1 MAAAVVCVAR
11 PAGRT
16 ASAAP
21 QPSLRHLA
29 VARALSIPSPQ
40 PALGASSYTAGPG
53 AQLEAAAPSCPWP
66 QPQQP
71 AAAQQ
76 RGIFAWL
83 QVSCVGEQEQAAWR
97 TAAGGELSL
106 CGQPRAAPTQRC
118 VIATAPPLCA
128 CPCPGSFTRS
138 LHAHRLVS
146 HTILQGAPQQPAAAE
161 GALPPEVERLMRF
174 TDAPQDAEQQQEQG
188 WLRFWRYQGP

>member
-21 QPSLRHLA
+21 QPSQPSLRHLA

-83 QVSCVGEQEQAAWR
+83 Q
-97 TAAGGELSL
+97 
-106 CGQPRAAPTQRC
+106 
-118 VIATAPPLCA
+118 
-128 CPCPGSFTRS
+128 
-138 LHAHRLVS
+138 
-146 HTILQGAPQQPAAAE
+146 GAPQQPAAAE